1 MMTVGIITVHCS
13 VNPGASLQAYA
24 LCKKVKDMGHEPS
37 IIDYRPG
44 YFTDLMDERKAG
56 ERNRPRNRLKLL
68 LLGKRLRAKHD
79 KFMEFEE
86 AFYPSK
92 TKRYNAP
99 EELCNEPPHFNVF
112 LCGSDQIWNP
122 GHIHYDGSFFLEFA
136 VSEPGIRASYA
147 ASIGQDLLNET
158 DYRFLARHIK
168 NLDFL
173 SVRED
178 SAVSILKSELKCRRV
193 SQNIDPVLLYDAE
206 HWRALAISGGRKLPE
221 RYILYYPLQDNPVAE
236 QLLCQIKKDTGLKC
250 VAVISGLRCP
260 STVDMQIAAY
270 GPQEFI
276 DLFDRAEYVLTNSFH
291 GMVFSLLFRKKLFSY
306 RNPVRN
312 SRIESLLRL
321 LGMEGLQADTLEDYF
336 DYDWESIWSR
346 YAEIPP
352 ILQAERAKA
361 EQYLNEVLK

>member
-1 MMTVGIITVHCS
+1 MTVGILTAHCS
-13 VNPGASLQAYA
+13 VNPGASLQAHA
-24 LCKKVKDMGHEPS
+24 LCKKVKDMGHEPYL
-37 IIDYRPG
+37 IDYRPW

-56 ERNRPRNRLKLL
+56 ERNTPRNRLKLL
-68 LLGKRLRAKHD
+68 LLGKRLREKHN
-79 KFMEFEE
+79 KFMAFEE
-86 AFYPSK
+86 EFYPAK
-92 TKRYNAP
+92 TKRYDLP
-99 EELCNEPPHFNVF
+99 EELCNEPPQFDAF

-136 VSEPGIRASYA
+136 VSGPGIKASYA
-147 ASIGQDLLNET
+147 ASIGQDVLNET

-178 SAVSILKSELKCRRV
+178 SAACLLKSELKCRRV
-193 SQNIDPVLLYDAE
+193 SQNIDPVLLHDVE
-206 HWRALAISGGRKLPE
+206 HWRALAMPACGKLPE
-221 RYILYYPLQDNPVAE
+221 RYILYYPLQDNPAAE

-260 STVDMQIAAY
+260 RAVDVQIAAY
-270 GPQEFI
+270 GPREFI

-291 GMVFSLLFRKKLFSY
+291 GIVFSLLFQKRLFSY

-321 LGMEGLQADTLEDYF
+321 FGMEGLQADTLEDYF
-336 DYDWESIWSR
+336 GFDWESIWSR
-346 YAEIPP
+346 CAEIPP
-352 ILQAERAKA
+352 ILRAERIKS